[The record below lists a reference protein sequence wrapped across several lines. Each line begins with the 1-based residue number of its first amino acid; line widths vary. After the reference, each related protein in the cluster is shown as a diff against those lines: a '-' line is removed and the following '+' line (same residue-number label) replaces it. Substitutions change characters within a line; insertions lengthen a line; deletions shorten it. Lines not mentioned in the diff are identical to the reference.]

1 MSVTLTLSRFYSG
14 KCTLGVLTD
23 EQNEIVCYTLENPWE
38 DNARNVSCIPDGDYE
53 VVPYSSAKYQH
64 SFEILDVPGR
74 DAILIHQG
82 NTIKDTL
89 GCILVG
95 ESLGKLGM
103 DNAALKSRDKL
114 DSMVLKY
121 FNGFNLKIITVRR

>member
-1 MSVTLTLSRFYSG
+1 MSPALILSRFYSG
-14 KCTLGVLTD
+14 KCTLGVITD
-23 EQNEIVCYTLENPWE
+23 EQNEIICYTLENPWE

-53 VVPYSSAKYQH
+53 VVPYSSAKYPH
-64 SFEILDVPGR
+64 SFEIIDVPGR
-74 DAILIHQG
+74 DAILIHHG

-103 DNAALKSRDKL
+103 ENAVLKSRDKL

-121 FNGFNLKIITVRR
+121 FNGFNLKIITVI